1 MPGRPPPPRHTGC
14 CSSWPFSALEREDLD
29 VDLDPPDADVWLALG
44 VAPRPCFRVGVPVR
58 RARVSPPVQRVLHPL
73 VARPETFGT
82 LAGWVRTPDDQ
93 PIFGAWVAV
102 PSLGRST
109 VTDHHG
115 RFELQALPG
124 AGNVIEL
131 RARAKGREVWTS
143 VTADADR
150 AAVVIRLDP
159 LGGSDGGVPHP

>member
-1 MPGRPPPPRHTGC
+1 MLFELA
-14 CSSWPFSALEREDLD
+14 FSALEREDLD

-82 LAGWVRTPDDQ
+82 LGGWVRTPDDQ

-159 LGGSDGGVPHP
+159 SGGSDGGVPHP